1 MINHFLNVFTF
12 SYPSNPNTITMSSV
26 IYHPP
31 LLSFEIWTS
40 IHTAIFILW
49 LSCQNTHLL
58 PCPLY
63 CCPFDLQS
71 LPSRLMLIRASLGAS
86 VQVSHNLYFRSGTQ
100 WLCPA
105 LMNHYHSSFISI
117 LVSAIVDYSYTL
129 EYKLSRRQ
137 RCIPLLSHNLTLI
150 GQDGHVCNPSRMQK
164 QWVLS
169 LALVIQQE
177 LNKNKRTQVLT
188 MHVLNENIRNNHK
201 AYVFER
207 YQAAKDSNQGHW
219 LLKG

>member
-1 MINHFLNVFTF
+1 MYL
-12 SYPSNPNTITMSSV
+12 PSLTPQTQTQLPSPLWFIT
-26 IYHPP
+26 HPYCHLKSG
-31 LLSFEIWTS
+31 LLST
-40 IHTAIFILW
+40 
-49 LSCQNTHLL
+49 
-58 PCPLY
+58 
-63 CCPFDLQS
+63 
-71 LPSRLMLIRASLGAS
+71 LPSSFSDCPAKTHTYFLVLCTAVPSTYNPFLLDSCSLGPPSEHQFKFHITFISA
-86 VQVSHNLYFRSGTQ
+86 LERSGF
-100 WLCPA
+100 A
-105 LMNHYHSSFISI
+105 LLLIQNHYHSSFISI